1 MKRIFNYI
9 LAALFLAAAMSLN
22 TSCQKEQQPEPDKPT
37 TPQVTANDFEID
49 VEPAVNRTLYRGDT
63 FDIPFK
69 ITKGLKSDFSIATS
83 LTGCSVEVILDNNNG
98 ILRVKTEAE
107 AETGGGSVT
116 FKGKQT
122 FRTDIS
128 FDTYYL
134 RTDGTGT
141 PAPISGESQ
150 EFNVS
155 LDTNL
160 PFDQIVAE
168 SDSRWIE
175 KLEAVAGEDGKPRL
189 AVKAGRNVTESQRT
203 ASALIRDAAR
213 RLQPIKLD
221 IVQQCVVV
229 TRTDVVTF
237 KDDALLD
244 AMVAIADTDGDY
256 LVSFEEALAVEEI
269 DIRGKGITD
278 LTGIGAFKKA
288 WKLDARDNDIV
299 DATDVKGMRQL
310 YWLDLKGNMNLKTF
324 DITGCTIYFEHLD
337 FEVTENLKY
346 YLLKNQVQKRNL
358 TVFREGHEDDSYR
371 FHKHIR
377 DDRQSA
383 DWSGHMQIELIKEH
397 TTGEGWP
404 LVVTGMG
411 FIDQDIEDG
420 SMQRYLKDAVELMIE
435 QAPDKDFI
443 EQFDFYT
450 STYVTPNRND
460 HAVWETYGQ
469 ELRENQ
475 YYWKDLQQ
483 EHFLQLRQ
491 KILPGKE
498 NTPLIY
504 CSYHI
509 VSDFCVNGWVGV
521 YNPYYKEEFLS
532 SDLPREIKR
541 LGLLDSANLV
551 RCSSS
556 NNEEHYNYG
565 NVVALETRC
574 KNVIKGLKS
583 YLEKYLLP
591 YL

>member
-1 MKRIFNYI
+1 MKRIINYI

-22 TSCQKEQQPEPDKPT
+22 TSCQKEQQPEPDKPI

-49 VEPAVNRTLYRGDT
+49 VEPAVGRTLYRGDT

-134 RTDGTGT
+134 RTNGTGT

-189 AVKAGRNVTESQRT
+189 AVKAGRNVTKSQRT
-203 ASALIRDAAR
+203 GSALILDAAR

-346 YLLKNQVQKRNL
+346 YLLKNQVQKEPL
-358 TVFREGHEDDSYR
+358 TIPHTSREVAKY
-371 FHKHIR
+371 FHR
-377 DDRQSA
+377 VTDTRQTT
-383 DWSGHMQIELIKEH
+383 DWSRHNELTLIRKH
-397 TTGEGWP
+397 TKGEGIPVVMYSFSTLDEDVNDGSLFRMLTDLMELAFFDEENCPENYSIREYVDFYIYSHLRPHRNESQGDPKGWSP
-404 LVVTGMG
+404 IFEECWNGIYEKFPEKKVVTLAA
-411 FIDQDIEDG
+411 DITSYNKTGVYVQIGASGDNTYFPLISATHSDNDEDFADYG
-420 SMQRYLKDAVELMIE
+420 
-435 QAPDKDFI
+435 
-443 EQFDFYT
+443 
-450 STYVTPNRND
+450 VTPLNID
-460 HAVWETYGQ
+460 MKFFY
-469 ELRENQ
+469 
-475 YYWKDLQQ
+475 
-483 EHFLQLRQ
+483 
-491 KILPGKE
+491 
-498 NTPLIY
+498 
-504 CSYHI
+504 
-509 VSDFCVNGWVGV
+509 
-521 YNPYYKEEFLS
+521 
-532 SDLPREIKR
+532 
-541 LGLLDSANLV
+541 ANLYKANIFKPLF
-551 RCSSS
+551 S
-556 NNEEHYNYG
+556 N
-565 NVVALETRC
+565 
-574 KNVIKGLKS
+574 
-583 YLEKYLLP
+583 
-591 YL
+591 